1 MCKTQTK
8 KLLAKKVKE
17 AENKMQDVSKLVTNS
32 ALNTKIGE
40 VENKIILDASK
51 LVTNGASDAKIGNV
65 ENKIPNHDVYI
76 TTQELNKLTSEN
88 FAGSFKQRN

>member
-76 TTQELNKLTSEN
+76 STRKLNKLTSEN

>member
-17 AENKMQDVSKLVTNS
+17 AENKMPDVSKLVTNNAS
-32 ALNTKIGE
+32 NTKIGE
-40 VENKIILDASK
+40 VENKILDASK
-51 LVTNGASDAKIGNV
+51 WVTNGASDAKIGNV

-76 TTQELNKLTSEN
+76 STRELNKLTSEN

>member
-17 AENKMQDVSKLVTNS
+17 AENKMPDVSKLVTNS
-32 ALNTKIGE
+32 ASNTKIGE
-40 VENKIILDASK
+40 
-51 LVTNGASDAKIGNV
+51 V

-76 TTQELNKLTSEN
+76 STRELNKLTSEN